1 MSEQTTFSTGDR
13 DESDSRTADEATTD
27 RSARRSSTPEDA
39 QIDILHSETIDQW
52 VTEREDAN
60 ESYGYFHLYVAA
72 ESDLSG
78 VQRALC
84 WETRIEHATDDA
96 GEPSPRFGTGG
107 SRAANARDR
116 LLEWKLGLLAVP
128 FHPELRTIPA
138 ENLRVFVAD
147 PAREYLAEKGVEIK
161 STVEQ
166 VNALDEH
173 TPSKEQLVR
182 RREYAKMKRLTG
194 VSGPLE
200 GRIRA
205 IEDTLRA
212 RFEFTSR
219 YGYDVP
225 DPDPVYAETSLNTL
239 EEMLERA
246 RRDHAEAES
255 RCEELRD
262 QISSAEAQWSEE
274 TRVALRE

>member
-1 MSEQTTFSTGDR
+1 MSEQTTFSTANR
-13 DESDSRTADEATTD
+13 DESDSRTADEATSD
-27 RSARRSSTPEDA
+27 RSAHRSSTDDA

-60 ESYGYFHLYVAA
+60 EPYGYFHLYVAA
-72 ESDLSG
+72 QSDLSG

-107 SRAANARDR
+107 IRAVNARDR
-116 LLEWKLGLLAVP
+116 FLEWKLGLLAVP
-128 FHPELRTIPA
+128 LHPELRTIPA

-147 PAREYLAEKGVEIK
+147 TAREYLAEESIEIGGA
-161 STVEQ
+161 VEQ
-166 VNALDEH
+166 VNTIDEH
-173 TPSKEQLVR
+173 TPTEEQLAR
-182 RREYAKMKRLTG
+182 RREYAMMQRLTG
-194 VSGPLE
+194 VSGPLD

-225 DPDPVYAETSLNTL
+225 DPDPVYAEKSLDTL
-239 EEMLERA
+239 EAMLERA
-246 RRDHAEAES
+246 RCDHAEAES
-255 RCEELRD
+255 QCEELRD
-262 QISSAEAQWSEE
+262 QIRSAEAQWIEE
-274 TRVALRE
+274 TRATLRE

>member
-1 MSEQTTFSTGDR
+1 MSGQTTFSTADR
-13 DESDSRTADEATTD
+13 DESDSRTADEATSD
-27 RSARRSSTPEDA
+27 RSAHRSSIDDA

-60 ESYGYFHLYVAA
+60 EPYGYFHLYVAA
-72 ESDLSG
+72 QSDLSG

-107 SRAANARDR
+107 IRAVNARER
-116 LLEWKLGLLAVP
+116 LLEWKLELVAVP
-128 FHPELRTIPA
+128 FHSELRTIPA

-147 PAREYLAEKGVEIK
+147 PAREYLAEKGVEIE

-166 VNALDEH
+166 VNTIDEH
-173 TPSKEQLVR
+173 TPTEEQLAR
-182 RREYAKMKRLTG
+182 RREDARMQRLTG
-194 VSGPLE
+194 VSGPLD

-212 RFEFTSR
+212 RFKFTSR
-219 YGYDVP
+219 YGSDVP
-225 DPDPVYAETSLNTL
+225 DPDPAYAEKPLDTL

-246 RRDHAEAES
+246 RRDHVEAES
-255 RCEELRD
+255 GCDELRD
-262 QISSAEAQWSEE
+262 EISSAEAQWIEE
-274 TRVALRE
+274 TRAALRE